1 MATHRPMISILI
13 ATHQRREVVAHTLSQ
28 LGRCGFSRGD
38 YQVIVVDNASRDGTL
53 ELVRREADVVVGLR
67 RNRGSCAKAYG
78 LVYATGEYVVF
89 LDDDSFPR
97 PGSLSRMIERFR
109 SHPRL
114 GAAGFAV
121 YLPDGRQ
128 EASALPGVFVG
139 AGVGFR
145 TAALRQVG
153 GLDRTFFMQAEE
165 FDVCFRL
172 HMAGW
177 DVDVFED
184 LQVDHLKTPQAR
196 RSDRTSFLDVRNNL
210 RVIDRYLP
218 AAYREV
224 YRRDWRARYA
234 WLAQREGHRRAFRA
248 GCAAGRVMGMVE
260 RWSFRRW
267 RLSPST
273 LAYFFRWDEIA
284 NRMRALKSEGMQRIA
299 LLDFGKN
306 VYPFV
311 RGARLAGLEVTAIG
325 DNRFAAPGRDYRGV
339 PIVPQ
344 AQAVSL
350 PVDAFVVA
358 NTAWAHA
365 EATAATARHAT
376 PRPVFCWYGGH
387 RAPAAAESYTP
398 VDSADERWGG
408 GPADQV
414 VVGAT

>member
-1 MATHRPMISILI
+1 M
-13 ATHQRREVVAHTLSQ
+13 Q
-28 LGRCGFSRGD
+28 LGRCGLNRRD

-53 ELVRREADVVVGLR
+53 ELARREADVVVGLR

-78 LVYATGEYVVF
+78 LVHATGEYVVF

-97 PGSLSRMIERFR
+97 PGSLSKMIGRFA

-121 YLPDGRQ
+121 HLPDGRQ

-145 TAALRQVG
+145 AEALRQAG
-153 GLDRTFFMQAEE
+153 GLDVTFFMQAEE

-172 HMAGW
+172 HVAGW
-177 DVDVFED
+177 DVAVFDD
-184 LQVDHLKTPQAR
+184 LQVDHLKTPRAR
-196 RSDRTSFLDVRNNL
+196 RSDRTCFLDIRNNL

-224 YRRDWRARYA
+224 YRRDWRERYG
-234 WLAQREGHRRAFRA
+234 WLAQRDGHLRAFRA
-248 GCAAGRVMGMVE
+248 GCAAGRLMGSVE

-267 RLSPST
+267 RLDSSA
-273 LAYFFRWDEIA
+273 LAYFFRWGEIA
-284 NRMRALKSEGMQRIA
+284 DRMKVLKSEGVQRIA
-299 LLDFGKN
+299 LLDLGKN

-311 RGARLAGLEVTAIG
+311 RGARMAGLDVRAIG
-325 DNRFAAPGRDYRGV
+325 DNRFAASGRDYRGI

-344 AQAVSL
+344 SRAISL

-358 NTAWAHA
+358 NTAWVHA

-376 PRPVFCWYGGH
+376 GRPVFCWYG
-387 RAPAAAESYTP
+387 RQCEPADAVSYTP
-398 VDSADERWGG
+398 AEIADEPRRG

>member
-1 MATHRPMISILI
+1 M
-13 ATHQRREVVAHTLSQ
+13 
-28 LGRCGFSRGD
+28 
-38 YQVIVVDNASRDGTL
+38 VDNASRDGTL
-53 ELVRREADVVVGLR
+53 ELVRREADVVVALR

-78 LVYATGEYVVF
+78 LVHATGRYVVF

-97 PGSLSRMIERFR
+97 PGSLSRMIERFG

-121 YLPDGRQ
+121 HLPDGRQ

-145 TAALRQVG
+145 AEALRQVG

-177 DVDVFED
+177 DVAVFDD

-218 AAYREV
+218 AAYREI
-224 YRRDWRARYA
+224 YRRDWCERYG
-234 WLAQREGHRRAFRA
+234 WLAQRDGHGRAFRA
-248 GCAAGRVMGMVE
+248 GCTVGRIMGTVE
-260 RWSFRRW
+260 RCSFRQW
-267 RLSPST
+267 RLREAT
-273 LAYFFRWDEIA
+273 LAYFFRWGEIA
-284 NRMRALKSEGMQRIA
+284 ERMRALKAGGVQRIA
-299 LLDFGKN
+299 LIDLGKN

-311 RGARLAGLEVTAIG
+311 RGARLAGLELLAIG
-325 DNRFAAPGRDYRGV
+325 DNRFAAAGRDYRGI
-339 PIVPQ
+339 PILPR
-344 AQAVSL
+344 AQAFAL
-350 PVDAFVVA
+350 PADAYVVA

-365 EATAATARHAT
+365 AATAAAARCAT
-376 PRPVFCWYGGH
+376 SRPVFSWFGGQ
-387 RAPAAAESYTP
+387 RESAAVMSYP
-398 VDSADERWGG
+398 SADPADERWGG
-408 GPADQV
+408 GPADRV